1 MRPGYC
7 RLCCGVLFLDVT
19 IDPNGQ
25 PSFVSE
31 GTEVEWER
39 YGAKYSIRC
48 PQCSAKNT
56 AVKMSNPEGSYGLEI
71 VAALMEDE

>member
-31 GTEVEWER
+31 DTEVECER
-39 YGAKYSIRC
+39 YGTKYSIRC
-48 PQCSAKNT
+48 PHCSAKNT
-56 AVKMSNPEGSYGLEI
+56 AVQMSSPGGSYGLEI
-71 VAALMEDE
+71 VAAVMEDE